1 MDINDLYTIG
11 IVVAVTGI
19 ALAFALQVTGDVKD
33 DMDEDSCQ
41 AQTDGSWNNTD
52 CVNASNTTQ
61 SVTYPLTAQSNA
73 SLDAIDGIAVVPEK
87 LPTVA
92 TIGVAVVI
100 IGLLAGFFVMR
111 R

>member
-19 ALAFALQVTGDVKD
+19 ALAFALQVTGDVQD
-33 DMDEDSCQ
+33 DMTADTAEY
-41 AQTDGSWNNTD
+41 
-52 CVNASNTTQ
+52 NATGE
-61 SVTYPLTAQSNA
+61 
-73 SLDAIDGIAVVPEK
+73 AIDGIAVIPEK

-111 R
+111 GRR